1 VVVHE
6 AQNRMWGQMA
16 VVYQM
21 LGPGA

>member
-1 VVVHE
+1 VIHE

-21 LGPGA
+21 MGPGA